1 MQRRDLRSK
10 GIGARVPDSETVVPV
25 DPGELDAIIL
35 NLITNAAYWMGEV
48 PRGQR
53 ELEFV
58 VESIGGG
65 ERVRLWVNDTGPGI
79 EDEDIEKVFWPGV
92 TRKPGG
98 IGMGL
103 TVASELVE
111 AYGGKMLTSHPG
123 ELGGASFAFD
133 VPVAKVR

>member
-1 MQRRDLRSK
+1 M
-10 GIGARVPDSETVVPV
+10 

-35 NLITNAAYWMGEV
+35 NLLTNATYWMGEV
-48 PRGQR
+48 PRGNR
-53 ELEFV
+53 KLDFV
-58 VESIGGG
+58 VEPIYGG

-79 EDEDIEKVFWPGV
+79 DDEDIERVFWPGV

-123 ELGGASFAFD
+123 NLGGASFAFD
-133 VPVAKVR
+133 VPVQKEKE